1 MIWLRLNYS
10 KKEITI
16 FTPKMDIFLLPEGST
31 ALDFAFILNPSLA
44 KRMSFAKVNGKY
56 KPINTVLKDMDIV
69 EVITANKEMI
79 NPNWLN
85 YAYTSKA
92 IKAINEALFNS

>member
-1 MIWLRLNYS
+1 M
-10 KKEITI
+10 
-16 FTPKMDIFLLPEGST
+16 
-31 ALDFAFILNPSLA
+31 SL
-44 KRMSFAKVNGKY
+44 AKVNGKY

-69 EVITANKEMI
+69 EVITANKEML
-79 NPNWLN
+79 NSNWLN